1 MTIGHI
7 KIKKMWNLLWN
18 YLCPLLL
25 LKTQNYPFHT
35 YRTDSLN
42 THKLWTPHSNG
53 LSHHPK
59 VPNTMTGVHPPSR
72 AANRSKR
79 KHLSSNEEQS
89 QSLSQSQSQCSNSR
103 TKRRRVAS
111 SSSSSKPKTL
121 TTIPD
126 PPTTNQF
133 QHLHSSSRSRR
144 KHRDTKSNA
153 TEPSNRKWVFSS
165 RDCSSYQGIL

>member
-1 MTIGHI
+1 
-7 KIKKMWNLLWN
+7 MWNLLWN

-89 QSLSQSQSQCSNSR
+89 QSQSQSQCSNSH

>member
-89 QSLSQSQSQCSNSR
+89 QSQSQSQCSNSH